1 MKFHA
6 RFSSG
11 FVPSVYLCEMVC
23 VATKIAEVCIVLPLV
38 HSRRTFNPQK
48 STKSLLNLNKNGQ
61 PIVVLGERRSD
72 LVDINLAN

>member
-23 VATKIAEVCIVLPLV
+23 AATKIAEVCIVLPLV
-38 HSRRTFNPQK
+38 HSRMNFNSQK
-48 STKSLLNLNKNGQ
+48 SMESLLNLNKNGR
-61 PIVVLGERRSD
+61 PTVALSGPTF
-72 LVDINLAN
+72 NLADTNLAG